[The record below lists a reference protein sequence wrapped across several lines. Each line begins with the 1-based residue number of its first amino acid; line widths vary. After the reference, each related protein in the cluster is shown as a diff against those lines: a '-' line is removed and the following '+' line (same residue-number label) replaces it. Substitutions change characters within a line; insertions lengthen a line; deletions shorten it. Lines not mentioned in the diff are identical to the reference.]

1 MKEANY
7 VGIQN
12 DYTYKKT
19 SSCLLRS
26 IHYQTINSSLKTIF
40 TGLLTLAIAIGMTG
54 CSTLRYGGAP
64 EPSFDVDK
72 DLEQLAKE
80 FEPADSISDFYKN
93 PSVDARNKFVTGRLT
108 LMNIRY
114 IQFIRSLTSEKQ
126 LLDTAAA
133 LLTLSLNIAGASIA
147 AASTKTVLAALSA
160 GVIGSKEAVEK
171 NYFFDKT
178 IPALVAQMNA
188 ERKKAL
194 FPLLSG
200 IRTKNLDEYPF
211 AQAVT
216 ELNDYYF
223 AGTFAGAI
231 LGIQAD
237 AAVKEAAAD
246 RKIETLSPVTKAQV
260 DKIARLT
267 DAIKKLVDPKLDLPK
282 IKKAIT
288 TLDKNVTPSDDL
300 ETAKTQLQVFVLDL
314 PIHPENIDKVTNAFK
329 DANISLE

>member
-1 MKEANY
+1 M
-7 VGIQN
+7 
-12 DYTYKKT
+12 
-19 SSCLLRS
+19 
-26 IHYQTINSSLKTIF
+26 
-40 TGLLTLAIAIGMTG
+40 GLLTLTIATGMTG

-64 EPSFDVDK
+64 QPSFDVDK

-93 PSVDARNKFVTGRLT
+93 PSVDARNKFVTGRMT
-108 LMNIRY
+108 MMNIRY

-147 AASTKTVLAALSA
+147 AASTKTVLAAISA

-194 FPLLSG
+194 FPLLAG
-200 IRTKNLDEYPF
+200 IKTKTLDEYAF

-216 ELNDYYF
+216 DLNEYYF

-231 LGIQAD
+231 QGIQAD

-246 RKIETLSPVTKAQV
+246 RKIETLATVTRAQV
-260 DKIARLT
+260 DRIGQLT
-267 DAIKKLVDPKLDLPK
+267 DAIGKLVSPSDVAK
-282 IKKAIT
+282 INKAIT
-288 TLDKNVTPSDDL
+288 TLDKNAKPSDNL
-300 ETAKTQLQVFVLDL
+300 EAAKAQLQAFVLDL
-314 PIHPENIDKVTNAFK
+314 PVHPENIDKVVNAFK
-329 DANISLE
+329 DAGISLE

>member
-1 MKEANY
+1 MSVTFNF
-7 VGIQN
+7 
-12 DYTYKKT
+12 KT
-19 SSCLLRS
+19 VYSEGWKYLRDPRLCKRMLAVA
-26 IHYQTINSSLKTIF
+26 TA
-40 TGLLTLAIAIGMTG
+40 GLIAG

-64 EPSFDVDK
+64 EPSFNVDK

-93 PSVDARNKFVTGRLT
+93 PSVVARNKFVTGRMT
-108 LMNIRY
+108 MMNIRY
-114 IQFIRSLTSEKQ
+114 IQFIRSLTSEKE

-147 AASTKTVLAALSA
+147 AASTKTVLAAISA

-200 IRTKNLDEYPF
+200 IRTKSLDEYPF

-216 ELNDYYF
+216 DLNEYYF

-231 LGIQAD
+231 QGIQVD

-246 RKIETLSPVTKAQV
+246 RKIATLNPITEEQV
-260 DKIARLT
+260 ATVGQLT
-267 DAIKKLVDPKLDLPK
+267 DAIGKLLDSDLPK
-282 IKKAIT
+282 IQKAIT
-288 TLDKNVTPSDDL
+288 TIDKNTKPSNDF
-300 ETAKTQLQVFVLDL
+300 EGAKEQLQAFVRDAATNPEKL
-314 PIHPENIDKVTNAFK
+314 PNVTNGFK
-329 DANISLE
+329 QAGINF

>member
-1 MKEANY
+1 
-7 VGIQN
+7 VSIDN
-12 DYTYKKT
+12 DHTHQKK
-19 SSCLLRS
+19 SS
-26 IHYQTINSSLKTIF
+26 IHKHIRNSSLKTIF
-40 TGLLTLAIAIGMTG
+40 MGLLTLTIATGMTG

-64 EPSFDVDK
+64 QPSFDVDK

-80 FEPADSISDFYKN
+80 FEPADSISAFYKN

-108 LMNIRY
+108 MMNIRY

-147 AASTKTVLAALSA
+147 AASTKTVLAAISA

-171 NYFFDKT
+171 NYFYDKT

-194 FPLLSG
+194 FPLLAG
-200 IRTKNLDEYPF
+200 IKTKTLDGYPF

-216 ELNDYYF
+216 DLNDYYF

-231 LGIQAD
+231 QGIQAD

-246 RKIETLSPVTKAQV
+246 RKIETLATVTRAQV
-260 DKIARLT
+260 DRIGQLT
-267 DAIKKLVDPKLDLPK
+267 DAIGKLVSPSDVAK
-282 IKKAIT
+282 INKAIT
-288 TLDKNVTPSDDL
+288 TLDKNAKLSDNLDA
-300 ETAKTQLQVFVLDL
+300 AKAQLQGFILDL
-314 PIHPENIDKVTNAFK
+314 PIHPENIDKVVNAFK
-329 DANISLE
+329 DAGISLE